1 MCHPSAI
8 EIYCTLRITMLL
20 CFDALIANVSR
31 KIISALAVS
40 FCLAGL
46 SFKGCRFAMKL
57 F

>member
-1 MCHPSAI
+1 MYHPSAI

-20 CFDALIANVSR
+20 YFDALIANVLR